1 MLKKEEEDFV
11 PRTSTGK
18 QKSPNQIRNE
28 LQRYIDASNEIQT
41 FIVNNRLGL
50 NYIPF
55 SKFMDPKTYKNQWSA
70 CQNRTYWSAA
80 RFLEQYKHE
89 QKTIAKK
96 TDTSASASA
105 SAAAA
110 AAAAGSKK
118 RKSSNDEN
126 NVNGAD
132 VAVAGSVVTTK
143 RSKTETK
150 KEIEI
155 YMVRVMATTLPHG
168 TGGPACSRVY
178 DGCPEIVKKIKDFYK
193 RDGVTK
199 ASFCRVIGNI
209 NTNSMNQFL
218 MKKKQYGAG
227 MIAYPHAYFFFE
239 RMRIMGKKK
248 HSKRRLQNEEENS
261 NGFRLETP
269 RPSKWVVSARFPLS
283 HAYVW

>member
-28 LQRYIDASNEIQT
+28 LQRYIDASRETQT
-41 FIVNNRLGL
+41 FTVNNRLGL
-50 NYIPF
+50 NYSSF
-55 SKFMDPKTYKNQWSA
+55 SKFMNPKTYKKQWKA
-70 CQNRTYWSAA
+70 CQNRTYWSAG

-89 QKTIAKK
+89 QKIAKK
-96 TDTSASASA
+96 T
-105 SAAAA
+105 

-132 VAVAGSVVTTK
+132 VGVGGPVVTK
-143 RSKTETK
+143 NSK
-150 KEIEI
+150 KEIET
-155 YMVRVMATTLPHG
+155 YMERVVATTLPHD
-168 TGGPACSRVY
+168 TGRPACSRVY
-178 DGCPEIVKKIKDFYK
+178 DGCPETVKKIKDFYK

-199 ASFCRVIGNI
+199 ASFCRVIGSI

-218 MKKKQYGAG
+218 MKKKQDGAG

-239 RMRIMGKKK
+239 RMRIIENK
-248 HSKRRLQNEEENS
+248 SKPKMRLQNEEENP

-269 RPSKWVVSARFPLS
+269 RPSEWVVSARFPLS
-283 HAYVW
+283 HAYAW